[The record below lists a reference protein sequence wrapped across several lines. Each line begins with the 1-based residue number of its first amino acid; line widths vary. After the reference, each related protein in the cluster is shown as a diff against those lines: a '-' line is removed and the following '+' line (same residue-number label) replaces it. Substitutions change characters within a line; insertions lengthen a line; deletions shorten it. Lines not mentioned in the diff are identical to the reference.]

1 MQWMTTKM
9 NNKYKPV
16 LEVFFLSV
24 IAFFIH
30 ELFFFFTDK
39 ASIKNEFMYSVPVLY
54 LFFLVCSVIIL
65 FMLIRRKEKNI
76 DSVGQTF
83 LLLTSLKMVIA
94 YILLHP
100 ILQST
105 NKLLTPEKINF
116 FIIFAIFLTI
126 ETVVTIRILNK
137 KQ

>member
-1 MQWMTTKM
+1 M

-24 IAFFIH
+24 IAFLIH
-30 ELFFFFTDK
+30 ELFFFLTDK
-39 ASIKNEFMYSVPVLY
+39 ANITAGFMYSVPVLY

-65 FMLIRRKEKNI
+65 LILIRMKEKNI

-83 LLLTSLKMVIA
+83 LLLTSIKMVVA

-105 NKLLTPEKINF
+105 NQLLTPEKTNF
-116 FIIFAIFLTI
+116 FITFAIFLTI
-126 ETVVTIRILNK
+126 ETIVTIRILNK
-137 KQ
+137 NQ

>member
-1 MQWMTTKM
+1 MS
-9 NNKYKPV
+9 NKYKPV
-16 LEVFFLSV
+16 LEVFFLSLV
-24 IAFFIH
+24 AFLIH
-30 ELFFFFTDK
+30 KLFFFFIDK
-39 ASIKNEFMYSVPVLY
+39 GNSTSGFRYSIPVLY

-65 FMLIRRKEKNI
+65 LILIKIKEKNI

-83 LLLTSLKMVIA
+83 LLLTCIKMVVA

-105 NKLLTPEKINF
+105 NQLMTPEKTNF
-116 FIIFAIFLTI
+116 FITFAMFLTI

-137 KQ
+137 NQ

>member
-1 MQWMTTKM
+1 MQWMTIKM
-9 NNKYKPV
+9 NKKYQPV

-30 ELFFFFTDK
+30 ELFFFLTDK
-39 ASIKNEFMYSVPVLY
+39 ETIKDEFMYPVPVLY
-54 LFFLVCSVIIL
+54 LFFLVCSIIIL
-65 FMLIRRKEKNI
+65 FMLIRMKEKNM

-83 LLLTSLKMVIA
+83 LLLTSIKMIIA
-94 YILLHP
+94 YVLLHP

-116 FIIFAIFLTI
+116 FITFAIFLTI

>member
-1 MQWMTTKM
+1 MQWMIIKM
-9 NNKYKPV
+9 NNKYEPV

-39 ASIKNEFMYSVPVLY
+39 TSIKDEFMYSVPVLY

-65 FMLIRRKEKNI
+65 FILIRRKEKNI

-83 LLLTSLKMVIA
+83 LLLTSIKMVIA

-116 FIIFAIFLTI
+116 FITFAIFLTI
-126 ETVVTIRILNK
+126 ETAVTIRILNK

>member
-1 MQWMTTKM
+1 MIIKM

-30 ELFFFFTDK
+30 ELFFLFTDK
-39 ASIKNEFMYSVPVLY
+39 ASIKDEFMYSVPVLY

-65 FMLIRRKEKNI
+65 FILIRMKEKNI

-83 LLLTSLKMVIA
+83 LLLTSIKMVIA

>member
-1 MQWMTTKM
+1 M

-24 IAFFIH
+24 VAFFIH
-30 ELFFFFTDK
+30 ELFFFIANKDTITDQ
-39 ASIKNEFMYSVPVLY
+39 FMYSVPVLY
-54 LFFLVCSVIIL
+54 SFFLVCSVIIL
-65 FMLIRRKEKNI
+65 LILITIKEKNI

-83 LLLTSLKMVIA
+83 LLLTSIKMVVA

-116 FIIFAIFLTI
+116 FITFAIFLTI

-137 KQ
+137 NQ

>member
-1 MQWMTTKM
+1 M

-16 LEVFFLSV
+16 LEVFFLSFV
-24 IAFFIH
+24 AFLIH
-30 ELFFFFTDK
+30 KLLFLLMAKD
-39 ASIKNEFMYSVPVLY
+39 NLEEGFMYSIPVLY
-54 LFFLVCSVIIL
+54 LFFLVCSIIIL
-65 FMLIRRKEKNI
+65 FILIRMKIKNI

-83 LLLTSLKMVIA
+83 LLLTSIKMVVA
-94 YILLHP
+94 YILLYP

-105 NKLLTPEKINF
+105 NKLLTPEKTNF
-116 FIIFAIFLTI
+116 FITFAIFLTI